1 MFMEDSVQRTERLK
15 IKSFKKKI
23 IIMACPELDKFIYD
37 VNK

>member
-23 IIMACPELDKFIYD
+23 IMPCPELDKFIYD